1 MGALGP
7 EELEDY
13 NEARMVWNANLPTVR
28 TQQLEAT
35 YRVIDQVM
43 ASGRRDASSL
53 RGMVVVDA
61 HPGLGKTTA
70 ATRYGRDFH
79 RREVRRF
86 GAETDEGHQRLP
98 VAFVPLSAGMTLK
111 SLNKKLLEFYDH
123 PAATRSTRAELG
135 SLAVDCVLSCQTRLI
150 IVDDLHFV
158 NFRHRDGTEVS
169 NHLKWLAN
177 EMPVTFVYVGVGLL
191 ERRFFDE
198 GLDGADAALAQTSR
212 RATRCPVVPF
222 TIKSTNGFRAW
233 VELLEAFEKH
243 LMLAEASAGMLTDH
257 AKLLHRRTQG
267 RIGSLTGLLDRACY
281 VAITSGVECLTE
293 QILTDVPVDNA
304 AHASEHTA

>member
-1 MGALGP
+1 M

-70 ATRYGRDFH
+70 ATRYGRDFE

-86 GAETDEGHQRLP
+86 GAETDDGHQRLP

-111 SLNKKLLEFYDH
+111 SLNKKLLEFYGH

-177 EMPVTFVYVGVGLL
+177 EMPVTFVYVGVGLQ

-198 GLDGADAALAQTSR
+198 GLDGADTALAQTSR
-212 RATRCPVVPF
+212 RTTRCPVVPF
-222 TIKSTNGFRAW
+222 TIKTTNGFRAW

-243 LMLAEASAGMLTDH
+243 LMLAEATPGMLSDH
-257 AKLLHRRTQG
+257 ARLLHRRTQG

-281 VAITSGVECLTE
+281 VAITSGAEFLTE
-293 QILTDVPVDNA
+293 QILTDAPIDNA
-304 AHASEHTA
+304 AHASERTA